1 MTQPKTSI
9 RGLNFENGV
18 DKEWRYIRNW
28 DSQLDWKDKLAH
40 MLILRPSQNWCW
52 QKWSSIEKTQ
62 CQSWINETRNRET
75 NAYVG
80 AVKERKKQRSD
91 RTERQDRLT
100 WINFVKIII
109 WMSRHNQKWNY
120 TSKYRRNWPRRKDLV

>member
-40 MLILRPSQNWCW
+40 MLILR
-52 QKWSSIEKTQ
+52 
-62 CQSWINETRNRET
+62 
-75 NAYVG
+75 
-80 AVKERKKQRSD
+80 QR
-91 RTERQDRLT
+91 
-100 WINFVKIII
+100 
-109 WMSRHNQKWNY
+109 
-120 TSKYRRNWPRRKDLV
+120 